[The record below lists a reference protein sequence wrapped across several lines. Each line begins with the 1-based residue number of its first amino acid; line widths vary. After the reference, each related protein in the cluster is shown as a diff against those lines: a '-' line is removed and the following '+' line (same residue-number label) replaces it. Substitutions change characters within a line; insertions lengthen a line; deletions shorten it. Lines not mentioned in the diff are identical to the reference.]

1 MENGNGFKRW
11 GFQKKQQDV
20 TKAAIL
26 TPRLASYMLMD
37 NLNRDDPRP
46 VVSLGNGDPT
56 LFQCFRTA
64 AAAEDAVL
72 DAFRSANYHSYSPPL
87 GILPARRA
95 IADHLNRD
103 LPYKLSPDDVY
114 VTIGCAQAITVT
126 LEAIASPT
134 ANILLPRP
142 GYLGYEAFAAHR
154 QIEVRHYEL
163 LPEKGWDVDLDA
175 VQVLADEN
183 TVAIVIIN
191 PGSPCG
197 NVFSYEHLKK
207 IAETARELGILV
219 IADEVYGHIS
229 FGSTTFVPMGV
240 FASIV
245 PVLTLGSLSK
255 RWTVPG
261 WRLGWIAKNDPNGI
275 LKETG
280 IVDSITTVLNVSCEP
295 VTFIQGAIPQI
306 IENTKEDFFMNIIGI
321 LREDADICY
330 NGIKEIPCMS
340 CPSKPEGG
348 MFSMV
353 KLDPSMLEGIND
365 DLEFCIKLAREESV
379 VVIPGVAVGMKDWL
393 RVNFACEPAS
403 LQVGLERMKA
413 FCRRHAKNKNEDPS
427 EVIQTGN
434 CSNTAGCPET

>member
-1 MENGNGFKRW
+1 
-11 GFQKKQQDV
+11 
-20 TKAAIL
+20 
-26 TPRLASYMLMD
+26 MD
-37 NLNRDDPRP
+37 NLNRDDARP
-46 VVSLGNGDPT
+46 VISLGNGDPT

-103 LPYKLSPDDVY
+103 LPYKLSADDVY

-126 LEAIASPT
+126 LEAISSPT

-154 QIEVRHYEL
+154 QIEVRHYDL
-163 LPEKGWDVDLDA
+163 LPKRV
-175 VQVLADEN
+175 
-183 TVAIVIIN
+183 
-191 PGSPCG
+191 GSPCG
-197 NVFSYEHLKK
+197 NVFSYEHLEK
-207 IAETARELGILV
+207 IAETARKLGILV

-280 IVDSITTVLNVSCEP
+280 IVNSITTVLNVSCEP

-379 VVIPGVAVGMKDWL
+379 IVIPGVAVGMKNWL

-413 FCRRHAKNKNEDPS
+413 FCRRHAKNKNEDPY

-434 CSNTAGCPET
+434 CSNTAGCPGT